1 MNNLEASSRILQEV
15 CDSIKTAIEQGRT
28 DVINSALEACK
39 IIFSSFGICVRY
51 SCRFNRRAGLR
62 THT

>member
-28 DVINSALEACK
+28 DVIKSVLEACK
-39 IIFSSFGICVRY
+39 IILLVLVSMYVTVTVLIVVQD
-51 SCRFNRRAGLR
+51 
-62 THT
+62 

>member
-28 DVINSALEACK
+28 DVIKSVLEACK
-39 IIFSSFGICVRY
+39 IILLVLVSMYVTVAVLIVVQD
-51 SCRFNRRAGLR
+51 
-62 THT
+62 